1 CRGDWSLMSEK
12 GLTYRGAGVDISEQN
27 KAIELFKSA
36 VKSSYNQHVLSDVG
50 SFGGLFDAAFA
61 GYSHPVLVS
70 SIDGVGTKTKIAHAL
85 GRYDGLGADI
95 VNHCV
100 NDILVQG
107 AEPLFFLDYIAASKL
122 SAQVAA
128 QVVESAAHACKQNGC
143 ALIGGEIAEMPG
155 VYAEGEIDIVG
166 CIVGVVDKPNILP
179 REVQPGDALVGLP
192 SEGLHTNGY
201 SLARKALFEVGGFD
215 LHDSIGTL
223 GETIGD
229 ALIRPHKSYLA
240 DLRPHLASGA
250 IHALA
255 HITGGGI
262 EAHLRR
268 VIPAGLR
275 AQIDFERWTP
285 PPIFDLIRSAGSIPE
300 SVMRAAFNLGI
311 GMIAVVVNPDPLLG
325 SIPGSV
331 QIGVAAAE

>member
-1 CRGDWSLMSEK
+1 MSEK
-12 GLTYRGAGVDISEQN
+12 SLTYRGAGVDISEQT

-107 AEPLFFLDYIAASKL
+107 AKPLFFLDYFAASKL

-128 QVVESAAHACKQNGC
+128 QVVESAAKACKQNGC

-179 REVQPGDALVGLP
+179 RNVQNGDILVGLP

-201 SLARKALFEVGGFD
+201 SLARKALFEIGGFD
-215 LHDSIGTL
+215 PHDSIGSL

-229 ALIRPHKSYLA
+229 ALLRPHRSYLA
-240 DLRPHLASGA
+240 DLQPHLASGTL
-250 IHALA
+250 HALA

-262 EAHLRR
+262 EANLSR
-268 VIPAGLR
+268 VIPDGLR
-275 AQIDFERWTP
+275 AQIDFESWTP

-300 SVMRAAFNLGI
+300 SEMRAAFNLGI
-311 GMIAVVVNPDPLLG
+311 GMIAVVSSPDALLG
-325 SIPGSV
+325 SIPGSIK
-331 QIGVAAAE
+331 IGVAAAE

>member
-1 CRGDWSLMSEK
+1 MSEK

-107 AEPLFFLDYIAASKL
+107 AEPLFFLDYFAASKL

-262 EAHLRR
+262 EANLSR

-275 AQIDFERWTP
+275 AQIDFESWTP

-300 SVMRAAFNLGI
+300 SEMRAAFNLGI
-311 GMIAVVVNPDPLLG
+311 GMIAVVSSPDPLLG